1 MIRGLRASDAAE
13 IRRRTGGD
21 MRLLLRIGALLEA
34 KISFTE
40 LALERLLADEAGR
53 KLLADRTL
61 DADFPA
67 AAAAA
72 GIDDLRLL
80 DEASGAE
87 TGWRTVA
94 LSDEVGNP
102 LAASLLAEPAE
113 SGLQGMVGHLSPA
126 LRAPVEGLMQAREAD
141 QRAAALERLRYA
153 APPLAV
159 VGELMPMLLADG
171 AELVRER
178 AIALVVAS
186 GGHTLIVDL
195 VRAMQRHDEATL
207 LRLAPSVGSLPAEQQ
222 DLAISAVIA
231 QAARGEA
238 SQGLVEVCTALAP
251 ALASHRAL
259 DRLLE
264 LLLPTSFSIV
274 ELVRALQA
282 IDRERTVEVLS
293 RSLGFGAEQDARVI
307 VLLAAPGSSGSERV
321 LERGVDLLLES
332 GEEPRSR
339 MPLAAALR
347 RIDLGR
353 TLARRIAARGMRLGQ
368 SHDTSVHWLLAE
380 LCRDGAVGQEDADE
394 LAGTVRHLLREAS
407 GPHLVSVLE
416 QQLPVLLPCSPAE
429 RAALVDPLIEICAR
443 YRADRT
449 TDLVTSAL
457 VGIGATALPGTWEAL
472 EGHPMEHV
480 RLLLA
485 GLVPELV
492 RRAPEQAAA
501 SVRRLLAGLARAE
514 QGAER
519 GGLVAAA
526 ARILAE
532 GALAGDAPL
541 AQAVDAA
548 TTGLGRYAYE
558 ALGHL
563 AAGSGCSPERRS
575 AIVDQLLMEAC
586 AELPDTPTPTTTDQA
601 TGEITFELDERLAA
615 HTEHVPR
622 ILAALA
628 RIGRSPHCQGEA
640 QRRLVERLVAQ
651 WKLVANWRLVWGPG
665 NVHELAATLGLLA
678 SESAFPGALRVRVVE
693 ALIPQVGQLAVARA
707 LARILTVGDGA
718 YLARLAGRAAED
730 LVRLA
735 ARGGEFSED
744 DREDLT
750 EVLADFLAIPALGP
764 DADNVRRRLVGVIA
778 TMRDHATSRAR
789 ARLRYLCG
797 ELPPELASRL
807 DWA

>member
-1 MIRGLRASDAAE
+1 
-13 IRRRTGGD
+13 
-21 MRLLLRIGALLEA
+21 MRLLLRIGALLET
-34 KISFTE
+34 KVSFTE
-40 LALERLLADEAGR
+40 LALDRLLADEAGR
-53 KLLADRTL
+53 KLLSDRTL

-72 GIDDLRLL
+72 GINDLRLL
-80 DEASGAE
+80 DEAAGAE
-87 TGWRTVA
+87 AGWRTVA

-102 LAASLLAEPAE
+102 LTASLLAEPPE
-113 SGLQGMVGHLSPA
+113 SGLQGMVSHLAPA

-153 APPLAV
+153 APPLSV

-186 GGHTLIVDL
+186 GGHSLIVDL

-207 LRLAPSVGSLPAEQQ
+207 LRLAPSVAALPADQQ
-222 DLAISAVIA
+222 DLAISAVVA

-238 SQGLVEVCTALAP
+238 SQGLIEVCTALAP
-251 ALASHRAL
+251 TLATHRAL

-264 LLLPTSFSIV
+264 LLLPTSFSVV
-274 ELVRALQA
+274 ELVRALQR
-282 IDRERTVEVLS
+282 IDGGRLVDVLS
-293 RSLGFGAEQDARVI
+293 RSLGFGAEQDARII
-307 VLLAAPGSSGSERV
+307 VLLAAPGSSGSDSL

-332 GEEPRSR
+332 GEDPRSR

-347 RIDLGR
+347 RIDSGH

-380 LCRDGAVGQEDADE
+380 LCRDGAVAQDDADE
-394 LAGTVRHLLREAS
+394 LAGTIRHLLREAS

-416 QQLPVLLPCSPAE
+416 QQLPVLLPCSPSQ

-449 TDLVTSAL
+449 TDLVTTAL
-457 VGIGATALPGTWEAL
+457 VGIGATALPAVWESL

-485 GLVPELV
+485 GLVPEMV
-492 RRAPEQAAA
+492 RRAPDQAASA
-501 SVRRLLAGLARAE
+501 VRRLLAGLARAE

-519 GGLVAAA
+519 GALVAAA

-532 GALAGDAPL
+532 GALSGDAPL

-548 TTGLGRYAYE
+548 TTGLGRFAYE

-563 AAGSGCSPERRS
+563 AAGSGCTPERRA

-586 AELPDTPTPTTTDQA
+586 AELPDTPTPVTTDAA
-601 TGEITFELDERLAA
+601 TGEVTFELDERLAA

-622 ILAALA
+622 ILVALA
-628 RIGRSPHCQGEA
+628 RIGRSPNCQGEV
-640 QRRLVERLVAQ
+640 QHRLVDRLVAQ

-665 NVHELAATLGLLA
+665 NVHELAATLGQLA
-678 SESAFPGALRVRVVE
+678 SETDFPGPLRVRVVE

-730 LVRLA
+730 LVKLA